1 MIESFM
7 HPCEKEIFMDILQ
20 IVNVYNEVV
29 RYTQGIGT
37 EKDDKS
43 SEDTVINLVFDGML
57 GVLL

>member
-1 MIESFM
+1 M

-43 SEDTVINLVFDGML
+43 SEDTVINLVFDGMF
-57 GVLL
+57 GFLL